1 MIVCEANSHLKGDQS
16 MLKISKED
24 ILNALANG
32 VKPEDIANSF
42 TSVLNDAVK
51 EQERAADQ
59 EKKKEGKLAD
69 SRILARSVASFMS
82 KHYPELGIVT
92 EAIPLLDG
100 AELVR
105 VFDDIAQSLSPI
117 LPTGSKSPN
126 NKVSAA
132 APAIPFTTSRPK
144 SALKNATTNL
154 SDEDILRKFLKDMGW

>member
-1 MIVCEANSHLKGDQS
+1 MIINFVNNHLKGDQS

-24 ILNALANG
+24 ILNVLANG

-59 EKKKEGKLAD
+59 KKKQEEKLAD
-69 SRILARSVASFMS
+69 SRILARSIASFMS
-82 KHYPELGIVT
+82 KHYPELGVMT
-92 EAIPLLDG
+92 EVVPLLDG

-117 LPTGSKSPN
+117 LPAGSKSPD
-126 NKVSAA
+126 NKSSAA
-132 APAIPFTTSRPK
+132 AAIPFTPSRPK
-144 SALKNATTNL
+144 SALGGATTNQ
-154 SDEDILRKFLKDMGW
+154 SEEEILRKFLKEMGW

>member
-1 MIVCEANSHLKGDQS
+1 

-59 EKKKEGKLAD
+59 EKKKKEEKLAD
-69 SRILARSVASFMS
+69 SRILARSIASFMS

-100 AELVR
+100 AELVK

-117 LPTGSKSPN
+117 LPTGSKSPD

>member
-1 MIVCEANSHLKGDQS
+1 

-51 EQERAADQ
+51 EQERAANQ
-59 EKKKEGKLAD
+59 EKKEEKLAD
-69 SRILARSVASFMS
+69 SRILARSIASFMS

-117 LPTGSKSPN
+117 LPTGSKSPD
-126 NKVSAA
+126 NKISAA
-132 APAIPFTTSRPK
+132 APAISFTTSSPK
-144 SALKNATTNL
+144 SALKKRHN
-154 SDEDILRKFLKDMGW
+154 